1 MFLLYVSVEVVVN
14 RMRMCVLIYLSL
26 RLTFWT
32 ILYLVVTALQ
42 VNYYTSTTTVREI
55 LYDSSVDQ
63 LLAVSTLPRAILE
76 WLYVWPGGQQ

>member
-63 LLAVSTLPRAILE
+63 LLAGST
-76 WLYVWPGGQQ
+76 

>member
-1 MFLLYVSVEVVVN
+1 MFLLYVLAEVVVN

-63 LLAVSTLPRAILE
+63 LLAGST
-76 WLYVWPGGQQ
+76 